1 MNKKISLKDIALQA
15 NVSTAA
21 VSYVLNNQEHR
32 VSVEVARKIKAITKK
47 LNYRPNQIAKSLK
60 TNKTHTIGLIV
71 ADINYRFTTG
81 ITRAVESEAQKNHF
95 TVLFGSS
102 DESSD
107 KFDQLVNVL
116 INRQVDGL
124 ILIPTEHSDRQVRT
138 LKEHGIPFVL
148 VDRYFPE
155 IRTNY
160 IALDNYRAARHA
172 VEYMLQQGKKHVAL
186 ITYKTN
192 EFHLGERARGYL
204 DALRDR
210 KVRGAGKWLRQIM
223 QKNLDEELGPMIED
237 LVKDTGGDLAILFA
251 TDTLAVRGLKHLT
264 DMGIKIPK
272 QVHVVSFDEAE
283 AFELFSCAV
292 THGRQPLEEMGRL
305 AVQTLL
311 NVMENPKTSKQIL
324 LDADFVKGK
333 SCGEK

>member
-1 MNKKISLKDIALQA
+1 MNKKISLKDIALEA

-71 ADINYRFTTG
+71 ANISYRFTTG

-102 DESSD
+102 DENSE
-107 KFDQLVNVL
+107 KFDQLTNVL

-124 ILIPTEHSDRQVRT
+124 ILIPTEHSARQIKS
-138 LKEHGIPFVL
+138 LKTHGIPFVL

-160 IALDNYRAARHA
+160 IALDNYRAAHQA
-172 VEYMLQQGKKHVAL
+172 VEYILQQGKKHVAFV
-186 ITYKTN
+186 TYKTN
-192 EFHLGERARGYL
+192 EFHLCERARGYL
-204 DALRDR
+204 DALKSR
-210 KVRGAGKWLRQIM
+210 KVRDAGKWLRQIT
-223 QKNLDEELGPMIED
+223 QKDLEEQLGPVIEEL
-237 LVKDTGGDLAILFA
+237 VKETRGDLAIFFA
-251 TDTLAVRGLKHLT
+251 TDTLAIGGLKHLT
-264 DMGIKIPK
+264 LMGVKIPE
-272 QVHVVSFDEAE
+272 QVHVASFDEAE
-283 AFELFSCAV
+283 AFELFSCSV

-311 NVMENPKTSKQIL
+311 NVMENPKTLKQIL